1 MPIRIL
7 AFENNKIKSWVQ
19 VVTTFSKSEN
29 PCALLTIWLM
39 SIPAA
44 SNVEPKACTE
54 GLSFHAFD
62 VQSKS
67 AWNHQRNALTGVG
80 QISVWSKHSRPMT
93 FERKLKLSPLR
104 FCHLPNRIS
113 VRTLRWMGM
122 LNTLCI
128 STIVMIMLHWE
139 KPSSPY
145 LQIMGPSNP
154 NKKTN
159 KFCFFNPHMFKH
171 EKLQKPLFNLS
182 AITDK
187 GSSCNHMAWMTKNLI
202 ILCFPHVKKVNN
214 L

>member
-67 AWNHQRNALTGVG
+67 AWNHQRIALTGVG

-104 FCHLPNRIS
+104 FLPSSKQNKCKNTKMDGYVKYSLHLYNCNDNAS
-113 VRTLRWMGM
+113 LRKAVF
-122 LNTLCI
+122 TI
-128 STIVMIMLHWE
+128 STNN
-139 KPSSPY
+139 
-145 LQIMGPSNP
+145 GP
-154 NKKTN
+154 
-159 KFCFFNPHMFKH
+159 
-171 EKLQKPLFNLS
+171 
-182 AITDK
+182 I
-187 GSSCNHMAWMTKNLI
+187 
-202 ILCFPHVKKVNN
+202 
-214 L
+214 